1 MGATETAN
9 KTCFVISPIGE
20 AGSEIRKNADEL
32 FDLVIK
38 PALKPYNFIV
48 KRADKEVGSNI
59 ITKEIID
66 LVQNSDLCIID
77 LTGSNA
83 NVFYECGRRHETGK
97 PFIQMIRAKEKLPF
111 DVSAI
116 RTINYD
122 LMSLQS
128 GQEAIEQIQ
137 MFVEDLIQTGFQVTS
152 SGFSLSNISNT
163 LERIEKKIE
172 AISASGRPI
181 AKLDK
186 KYDSDLGPLEKLKI
200 EADPME
206 GLKKALETG
215 DLKLADMSLQILYN
229 NNVNPEEYVNWAIVF
244 ASLGDRIAYDI
255 LKKIISNND
264 FEITNAKDFEKYIGN
279 FYNAFNKFKEYEIG
293 YNYIIPKLA
302 KYIDEK
308 DVSSDTKFR
317 AYETMALFASGV
329 GKSDEAVS
337 YAEKAL
343 VIFPKDEKVLGDLLV
358 YYEKLENFD
367 KAVEVSKKI
376 IDINQYNFDSY
387 LTFENV
393 IINYFRAG
401 KAEEGED
408 LLAIY
413 QTKFP
418 TTYASFLPILEKY
431 RPKAA
436 GK

>member
-1 MGATETAN
+1 MESTETA
-9 KTCFVISPIGE
+9 KKICFVISPIGE

-32 FDLVIK
+32 LDYIIK
-38 PALKPYNFIV
+38 PALKQYDFIV
-48 KRADKEVGSNI
+48 KRADDGVGSNV
-59 ITKEIID
+59 ITEEIIE
-66 LVQNSDLCIID
+66 LVINADLCIID
-77 LTGSNA
+77 LTGGNS
-83 NVFYECGRRHETGK
+83 NVFYECGMRHAVKK

-111 DVSAI
+111 DLHAI
-116 RTINYD
+116 RTIHYD
-122 LMSLQS
+122 LTTLQS
-128 GQEAIEQIQ
+128 GQNTINQIQ
-137 MFVEDLIQTGFQVTS
+137 LFVENLKQNDYKTKG
-152 SGFSLSNISNT
+152 SGFSLGNISDT

-181 AKLDK
+181 ARLDK
-186 KYDSDLGPLEKLKI
+186 NYDSGLDPLEKLKI

-229 NNVNPEEYVNWAIVF
+229 NSVNPEEYVNWAIVF

-255 LKKIISNND
+255 LKKIITNND
-264 FEITNAKDFEKYIGN
+264 FDITNAKDFEKYIGN

-293 YNYIIPKLA
+293 YNYIIPKLS
-302 KYIDEK
+302 KYINDN

-317 AYETMALFASGV
+317 SYETMALFASGV

-337 YAEKAL
+337 FAENAL

-358 YYEKLENFD
+358 YYEKLEKFD

-393 IINYFRAG
+393 IVNYFRAG
-401 KAEEGED
+401 KADEGET
-408 LLAIY
+408 LLDIY
-413 QTKFP
+413 KTKFP
-418 TTYASFLPILEKY
+418 TTYNTFLPILEKY
-431 RPKAA
+431 RSKAS
-436 GK
+436 